1 MAYGIK
7 EQECRL
13 DLSKNIRENVT
24 SIFPYE
30 TI

>member
-1 MAYGIK
+1 MGLWNK
-7 EQECRL
+7 KV
-13 DLSKNIRENVT
+13 DLVYLKNIRENVT